1 MKGQDLKK
9 DTETP
14 LSTTAVTTSVTT
26 TVTDADPIAAT
37 GVTITGTSLSD
48 RVLADAKRA
57 IPVSYK
63 ELLKMDFE
71 SFQGKEITVFGWARS
86 VRAYKA
92 RLFLQLYD
100 NTCKKDLQVFVDKG
114 TIPDDEFEA
123 AAKGKTRWS
132 FRVTGHVKLSP
143 GAGQPWELV
152 ATHVTVL
159 GESTDEYILQKRGQG
174 LAAVSVEKLR
184 EYPHLRMQNYVFSAI
199 ARLRH
204 RLAKS
209 VHEYFD
215 KLGFY
220 WLATPV
226 LSFSDCEGAGEAFMV
241 TTDKEQQDLQKR
253 AVHPATPIRR
263 FFKDPAFLTVSGQLE
278 GESGAMALSKIYTF
292 GPTFRAEESDT
303 SRHLPE
309 FTMVEPELVDEGI
322 TIERLMTLGEK
333 LVQYTITKTLEESQD
348 EIHVL
353 SDTFG
358 LTSISKLQSYVE
370 QPFVRLTYTDAI
382 QLLAKHVADKT
393 VEFETKPEWG
403 IDLGS
408 EHERY
413 LTDTVFKC
421 PVMLYRYP
429 AAIKSFYM
437 KKTPGCAEGR
447 QTVEACD
454 WLVPGV
460 GELIGG
466 SLREE
471 SYEVLKAEM
480 ERRGMD
486 LKPYTQYLDIR
497 RFGTAPHGGFGLG
510 FERLVSF
517 VGGIH
522 NVRDCIPFPRW
533 PGFQP

>member
-1 MKGQDLKK
+1 MKGQ
-9 DTETP
+9 ESERI
-14 LSTTAVTTSVTT
+14 LSEARKS
-26 TVTDADPIAAT
+26 
-37 GVTITGTSLSD
+37 
-48 RVLADAKRA
+48 

-63 ELLKMDFE
+63 ELLKCDFQ
-71 SFQGKEITVFGWARS
+71 SFQCQLVTVFGWARS

-100 NTCKKDLQVFVDKG
+100 NTCKKDLQVFVEKG
-114 TIPDDEFEA
+114 SIPDDEFEA
-123 AAKGKTRWS
+123 ASKGKTRWS
-132 FRVTGHVKLSP
+132 FRVTGYVKLSP
-143 GAGQPWELV
+143 GAEQPWELV
-152 ATHVTVL
+152 ATRVTVL
-159 GESTDEYILQKRGQG
+159 GESTDEYPLQKRGKG
-174 LAAVSVEKLR
+174 LAVISIEKLR
-184 EYPHLRMQNYVFSAI
+184 ELPHLRMQNYVFSGI

-204 RLAKS
+204 SLAKS
-209 VHEYFD
+209 IHCYFD
-215 KLGFY
+215 TLGFF
-220 WLATPV
+220 WMATPV

-241 TTDKEQQDLQKR
+241 TTDKELEDIKKH
-253 AVHPATPIRR
+253 AVHPTTPVRR

-322 TIERLMTLGEK
+322 TIDRLMTLGEK
-333 LVQYTITKTLEESQD
+333 LVQYTITKALDECAD
-348 EIHVL
+348 EIQLL
-353 SDTFG
+353 SETFG
-358 LTSISKLQSYVE
+358 LTTVEKLQSYLT
-370 QPFVRLTYTDAI
+370 QPFIRLTYTDAI
-382 QLLAKHVADKT
+382 QLLAKHVVDKLVT
-393 VEFETKPEWG
+393 FEKPPVWG

-413 LTDTVFKC
+413 LTDTVYKC

-429 AAIKSFYM
+429 AEIKSFYM
-437 KKTPGCAEGR
+437 KKTSGCTADR

-486 LKPYTQYLDIR
+486 LKPYAHYLDIR
-497 RFGTAPHGGFGLG
+497 RFGAAPHGGFGLG

-517 VGGIH
+517 VGGIN